1 MKKLFFLCAFLFM
14 SMQIQAQ
21 MCIVVIADPVDVSED
36 NCYNGTDRVI
46 ITIDPYGGQSYTCI
60 PKSGING
67 GLSALNSHLNSII
80 AEGYKITHYIGSAG
94 SSSSASASSS
104 IDKKKSLFAAAKQ
117 TAADKLIAVGDR
129 VLFDYD
135 SATLD
140 SSAKILLD
148 AQSRFLRAN
157 TDLNFIIEG
166 HCDERGTREYNL
178 ALGEQ
183 RATAVRDYLVIQ
195 GIDPDRI
202 KVISYG
208 KEKPAVVGSNTMAWS
223 KNRRAVTIIE

>member
-1 MKKLFFLCAFLFM
+1 MKNKIL
-14 SMQIQAQ
+14 
-21 MCIVVIADPVDVSED
+21 IATAIS
-36 NCYNGTDRVI
+36 
-46 ITIDPYGGQSYTCI
+46 SLLL
-60 PKSGING
+60 
-67 GLSALNSHLNSII
+67 LSACETASQ
-80 AEGYKITHYIGSAG
+80 KVV
-94 SSSSASASSS
+94 SSGTTSTSGSASASSS
-104 IDKKKSLFAAAKQ
+104 VDKKKSLFAASKQ

-135 SATLD
+135 SAKLD
-140 SSAKILLD
+140 GGAKILLD

-223 KNRRAVTIIE
+223 KNRRAVTIID

>member
-1 MKKLFFLCAFLFM
+1 MNKR
-14 SMQIQAQ
+14 I
-21 MCIVVIADPVDVSED
+21 IALIGAVAL
-36 NCYNGTDRVI
+36 
-46 ITIDPYGGQSYTCI
+46 
-60 PKSGING
+60 
-67 GLSALNSHLNSII
+67 LSACETASKKMVS
-80 AEGYKITHYIGSAG
+80 G
-94 SSSSASASSS
+94 SASSS
-104 IDKKKSLFAAAKQ
+104 SGSTSSSTSSSVDKKTSSVDKKKSLFAQAKQ

-135 SATLD
+135 SAKLD

-157 TDLNFIIEG
+157 TDLNFIVEG

-208 KEKPAVVGSNTMAWS
+208 KEKPAVVGSNGMAWS
-223 KNRRAVTIIE
+223 KNRRAVTVID

>member
-1 MKKLFFLCAFLFM
+1 MKNKILIVTAISSLFL
-14 SMQIQAQ
+14 
-21 MCIVVIADPVDVSED
+21 
-36 NCYNGTDRVI
+36 
-46 ITIDPYGGQSYTCI
+46 
-60 PKSGING
+60 
-67 GLSALNSHLNSII
+67 LSACETASQKVVS
-80 AEGYKITHYIGSAG
+80 G
-94 SSSSASASSS
+94 SSASGSASASSS
-104 IDKKKSLFAAAKQ
+104 SKSLFASAKQ
-117 TAADKLIAVGDR
+117 TKADKLIAVGDR

-135 SATLD
+135 SAKLD

-166 HCDERGTREYNL
+166 HADERGTREYNL

-195 GIDPDRI
+195 GIDSDRI

-223 KNRRAVTIIE
+223 KNRRAVTIID

>member
-1 MKKLFFLCAFLFM
+1 MFNQKIIISIISLFFLASCETATQDALKGAAGKAG
-14 SMQIQAQ
+14 SA
-21 MCIVVIADPVDVSED
+21 
-36 NCYNGTDRVI
+36 
-46 ITIDPYGGQSYTCI
+46 
-60 PKSGING
+60 KSGI
-67 GLSALNSHLNSII
+67 ASIF
-80 AEGYKITHYIGSAG
+80 GS
-94 SSSSASASSS
+94 
-104 IDKKKSLFAAAKQ
+104 AKQ
-117 TAADKLIAVGDR
+117 TQADKLIAVGDR

-208 KEKPAVVGSNTMAWS
+208 KEKPAVVGSNSMALS
-223 KNRRAVTIIE
+223 KNRRAVTIID

>member
-1 MKKLFFLCAFLFM
+1 MKNKIL
-14 SMQIQAQ
+14 
-21 MCIVVIADPVDVSED
+21 IATAIS
-36 NCYNGTDRVI
+36 
-46 ITIDPYGGQSYTCI
+46 SLLL
-60 PKSGING
+60 
-67 GLSALNSHLNSII
+67 LSACETASQKVVT
-80 AEGYKITHYIGSAG
+80 GTSATSG
-94 SSSSASASSS
+94 SASSS
-104 IDKKKSLFAAAKQ
+104 VDKKKSLFAAAKQ

-157 TDLNFIIEG
+157 TDLNFIVEG

-223 KNRRAVTIIE
+223 KNRRAVTIID

>member
-1 MKKLFFLCAFLFM
+1 MKNK
-14 SMQIQAQ
+14 I
-21 MCIVVIADPVDVSED
+21 IIATAIS
-36 NCYNGTDRVI
+36 
-46 ITIDPYGGQSYTCI
+46 SLML
-60 PKSGING
+60 
-67 GLSALNSHLNSII
+67 LSACETASQ
-80 AEGYKITHYIGSAG
+80 KVV
-94 SSSSASASSS
+94 SSTTASGSASASSS
-104 IDKKKSLFAAAKQ
+104 VDKKKSLFAAAKQ
-117 TAADKLIAVGDR
+117 TAAEKLISVGDR

-135 SATLD
+135 SAKLD

-157 TDLNFIIEG
+157 TDMNFIVEG

-208 KEKPAVVGSNTMAWS
+208 KEKPAVVGSNGMAWS
-223 KNRRAVTIIE
+223 KNRRAVTIID

>member
-1 MKKLFFLCAFLFM
+1 MKNKISIAAAISSILF
-14 SMQIQAQ
+14 
-21 MCIVVIADPVDVSED
+21 
-36 NCYNGTDRVI
+36 
-46 ITIDPYGGQSYTCI
+46 
-60 PKSGING
+60 
-67 GLSALNSHLNSII
+67 LSACETASQKVVS
-80 AEGYKITHYIGSAG
+80 GTSSSG
-94 SSSSASASSS
+94 SSSTSASTKSV
-104 IDKKKSLFAAAKQ
+104 DKKKSLFAAAKQ

-135 SATLD
+135 SAKLS

-148 AQSRFLRAN
+148 GQSRFLRAN

-208 KEKPAVVGSNTMAWS
+208 KEKPAVVGSNNMAWS
-223 KNRRAVTIIE
+223 KNRRAVTIID

>member
-1 MKKLFFLCAFLFM
+1 MKKK
-14 SMQIQAQ
+14 I
-21 MCIVVIADPVDVSED
+21 IAIIGAVSL
-36 NCYNGTDRVI
+36 
-46 ITIDPYGGQSYTCI
+46 
-60 PKSGING
+60 
-67 GLSALNSHLNSII
+67 LSACETASQKVVS
-80 AEGYKITHYIGSAG
+80 GSAATSSSG
-94 SSSSASASSS
+94 SSSASSSS
-104 IDKKKSLFAAAKQ
+104 SVDKKKSLFAQAKQ

-135 SATLD
+135 SAKLD

-157 TDLNFIIEG
+157 TDLNFIVEG

-208 KEKPAVVGSNTMAWS
+208 KEKPAVVGSNSMAWS
-223 KNRRAVTIIE
+223 KNRRAVTIITVSYTHLTLPTKA

>member
-1 MKKLFFLCAFLFM
+1 MKNK
-14 SMQIQAQ
+14 I
-21 MCIVVIADPVDVSED
+21 IAIIGAVSL
-36 NCYNGTDRVI
+36 
-46 ITIDPYGGQSYTCI
+46 
-60 PKSGING
+60 
-67 GLSALNSHLNSII
+67 LSACETASQ
-80 AEGYKITHYIGSAG
+80 KVV
-94 SSSSASASSS
+94 SSGTTSTSGSASASSS
-104 IDKKKSLFAAAKQ
+104 VDKKKSLFAASKQ

-135 SATLD
+135 SAKLD
-140 SSAKILLD
+140 TSAKILLD

-223 KNRRAVTIIE
+223 KNRRAVTIID

>member
-1 MKKLFFLCAFLFM
+1 MNKK
-14 SMQIQAQ
+14 I
-21 MCIVVIADPVDVSED
+21 IA
-36 NCYNGTDRVI
+36 I
-46 ITIDPYGGQSYTCI
+46 IGAISL
-60 PKSGING
+60 
-67 GLSALNSHLNSII
+67 LSACETASQKVVS
-80 AEGYKITHYIGSAG
+80 GTSASG
-94 SSSSASASSS
+94 SASSS
-104 IDKKKSLFAAAKQ
+104 VDKKKSLFAAAKQ
-117 TAADKLIAVGDR
+117 TKADKLIAVGDR

-135 SATLD
+135 SAKLD

-166 HCDERGTREYNL
+166 HADERGTREYNL

-195 GIDPDRI
+195 GIDSDRI

-223 KNRRAVTIIE
+223 KNRRAVTIID

>member
-1 MKKLFFLCAFLFM
+1 MTSNL
-14 SMQIQAQ
+14 
-21 MCIVVIADPVDVSED
+21 
-36 NCYNGTDRVI
+36 TI
-46 ITIDPYGGQSYTCI
+46 ITIILLSLF
-60 PKSGING
+60 
-67 GLSALNSHLNSII
+67 LSACETASQKVVSGT
-80 AEGYKITHYIGSAG
+80 AATSKG
-94 SSSSASASSS
+94 SSASVASSS
-104 IDKKKSLFAAAKQ
+104 KSKSLFAQAKQ

-135 SATLD
+135 SAKLD
-140 SSAKILLD
+140 SSSKIVLD
-148 AQSRFLRAN
+148 AQSRFLRVN

-195 GIDPDRI
+195 GIDSDRI

-208 KEKPAVVGSNTMAWS
+208 KEKLAVVGSNNMPWS
-223 KNRRAVTIIE
+223 KNRRAVTVLN

>member
-1 MKKLFFLCAFLFM
+1 MNKK
-14 SMQIQAQ
+14 I
-21 MCIVVIADPVDVSED
+21 IAIIGAVSL
-36 NCYNGTDRVI
+36 
-46 ITIDPYGGQSYTCI
+46 
-60 PKSGING
+60 
-67 GLSALNSHLNSII
+67 LSACETASQKVVS
-80 AEGYKITHYIGSAG
+80 G
-94 SSSSASASSS
+94 SSASGSASSS
-104 IDKKKSLFAAAKQ
+104 VDKKKSLFAAAKQ
-117 TAADKLIAVGDR
+117 TKAEKLIAVGDR

-135 SATLD
+135 SAKLD

-148 AQSRFLRAN
+148 SQSRFLRAN

-166 HCDERGTREYNL
+166 HADERGTREYNL

-195 GIDPDRI
+195 GIDSDRI

-223 KNRRAVTIIE
+223 KNRRAVTIID

>member
-1 MKKLFFLCAFLFM
+1 MKNKILVSTTICSLLF
-14 SMQIQAQ
+14 
-21 MCIVVIADPVDVSED
+21 
-36 NCYNGTDRVI
+36 
-46 ITIDPYGGQSYTCI
+46 
-60 PKSGING
+60 
-67 GLSALNSHLNSII
+67 LSACETASQKVMS
-80 AEGYKITHYIGSAG
+80 GTSASG
-94 SSSSASASSS
+94 SSASSASASSS
-104 IDKKKSLFAAAKQ
+104 VDKKKSLFAAAKQ

-135 SATLD
+135 SAKLD
-140 SSAKILLD
+140 TSAKILLD
-148 AQSRFLRAN
+148 SQSRFLRAN

-223 KNRRAVTIIE
+223 KNRRAVTIID

>member
-1 MKKLFFLCAFLFM
+1 MKNKIL
-14 SMQIQAQ
+14 
-21 MCIVVIADPVDVSED
+21 IATAIS
-36 NCYNGTDRVI
+36 
-46 ITIDPYGGQSYTCI
+46 SLLL
-60 PKSGING
+60 
-67 GLSALNSHLNSII
+67 LSACETASQKVVTS
-80 AEGYKITHYIGSAG
+80 TSASG
-94 SSSSASASSS
+94 SASASSS
-104 IDKKKSLFAAAKQ
+104 VDKKKSLFAAAKQ
-117 TAADKLIAVGDR
+117 TAADKLVAVGDR

-208 KEKPAVVGSNTMAWS
+208 KEKPAVVGSNTCLLYTS
-223 KNRRAVTIIE
+223 PSPRD